1 MAWPRILRSVRER
14 GTLRDLAGWLFLGT
28 LVVAPWLYGG
38 TTSESIEIINGLL
51 GVALVLWLASL
62 LLRRRLPVVPRGFA
76 VIAGIILLQGWWMVG
91 NAHTIYD
98 STYGLFVPVRAIF
111 PDRAG
116 SSDYALSLA
125 WMLRATA
132 LLWIVSFVAELSQ
145 RPAWLLRLWSA
156 IALAGGSIALLG
168 LIQKGTG
175 ARMIF
180 WQPTVET
187 GEVYPFFAT
196 YYYHANAGAFLNLV
210 LPLGG
215 GLVLWTT
222 ARQSSPWARAACLT
236 TFLLVVVAVFSNTS
250 RMAQA
255 IGALLVL
262 SMIAAVA
269 RPALQMIA
277 RAEKRTVI
285 AALIVVVVTILAVA
299 QAAHLD
305 QPLRR
310 WQSLS
315 KHIPE
320 DARWLAN
327 RAAIAG
333 VGDAG
338 WFGFGPG
345 TFRAIF
351 PHYQERVTNLQGT
364 FRFLHDDYLQTI
376 LEWGW
381 LGSAASAALF
391 FGGIGMGIRNYFK
404 RRDWSNRYRILV
416 ACAVLALSGVTVH
429 ALVDFPLQIMSL
441 QLFVATYLGICWG
454 SGGK

>member
-14 GTLRDLAGWLFLGT
+14 GTLRDLAGWLFRGT

-98 STYGLFVPVRAIF
+98 STYGLFVPVHAIF
-111 PDRAG
+111 PSRAG
-116 SSDYALSLA
+116 SADYALSLA

-132 LLWIVSFVAELSQ
+132 LLGVVCFVAELSQ

-180 WQPTVET
+180 WQPTVESA
-187 GEVYPFFAT
+187 EVYPFFAT

-210 LPLGG
+210 LPLSG

-222 ARQSSPWARAACLT
+222 TRQSSPWARAACLT

-255 IGALLVL
+255 IGALLIL
-262 SMIAAVA
+262 AMIAAVA
-269 RPALQMIA
+269 RPALQLIA
-277 RAEKRTVI
+277 RAEKRT
-285 AALIVVVVTILAVA
+285 
-299 QAAHLD
+299 
-305 QPLRR
+305 
-310 WQSLS
+310 
-315 KHIPE
+315 
-320 DARWLAN
+320 
-327 RAAIAG
+327 
-333 VGDAG
+333 
-338 WFGFGPG
+338 
-345 TFRAIF
+345 
-351 PHYQERVTNLQGT
+351 
-364 FRFLHDDYLQTI
+364 
-376 LEWGW
+376 
-381 LGSAASAALF
+381 
-391 FGGIGMGIRNYFK
+391 
-404 RRDWSNRYRILV
+404 
-416 ACAVLALSGVTVH
+416 
-429 ALVDFPLQIMSL
+429 
-441 QLFVATYLGICWG
+441 
-454 SGGK
+454 